1 MSRYGV
7 STYGLSVY
15 GPDTNVAYVSSRFTA
30 TSVDYGSILLEWDS
44 PAGRWS
50 KIKLVRN
57 SYGFPIDY
65 LDGTE
70 LDIKNNG
77 LNEAYKETDPISYI
91 DTELSTN
98 AFYYY
103 SLFVFERINYRW
115 VRVSNAIGLSVKD
128 YGFSNTLMEYLPDIY
143 KVNTVAQ
150 TGGGSSIVNISSVDE
165 NEQLKDFLS
174 MFGFELSKYYTTTN
188 LLFKR
193 YDTTKISGILLP
205 SLIQQLGLTYEPEI
219 GYQQAR
225 VLIRDAL
232 EIYKAKGS
240 LDGVRA
246 FLKAF
251 TGWAVPTISATAPN
265 PTVDG
270 IATSPNKMLDYND
283 SSFEESI
290 GHWESDS
297 TNVGT
302 LACLKFK
309 KITNVSLA
317 SNVLTLTIGT
327 HSYAVGNKIYV
338 SGFDKPLFNQPTS
351 VTITAITSTTVS
363 FALTGSAYSSTTAWN
378 TANNEFP
385 VIAPYPNAWSEPTA
399 PTNYPNLQRGIL
411 AVKNASVTAGV
422 VKILC
427 GASSPILTGVPVT
440 AGLVYSFSVYTVNS
454 TTTRDVTL
462 GIDWYDRFGVYISS
476 IAGSAVASG
485 TGTFSARPSVINK
498 TAPSTAYYAVPTI
511 SIAAL
516 AGSAS
521 NEYQYFDCAQFEQSA
536 TATSFEEARQLR
548 FTLKANRINELKN
561 PHFASPITPWTVTGA
576 TSAIDT
582 STREPGAT
590 VWNVLYKSLTS
601 DVARI
606 ETQYTHDYKV
616 GQTIVVSNVDAT
628 FNGTYTI
635 TAVSETVTSGATIV
649 NYPYIEYAKTATNV
663 ARTLSSGGNVWVS
676 GNALKLTASATG
688 TVTLKSWDGSTDS
701 QRMPIHYPGVQ
712 YTFSIYS
719 QLASVGS
726 ENATA
731 SIVWYNSSNA
741 EISTTSGT
749 TTAVDTASPD
759 WERLIVTGDAP
770 ATAHSAAVVVQW
782 AAASGEVI
790 YFDSAVFETSS
801 TADPYFDGASGTG
814 DNPDYVWE
822 GSANS
827 SRSHYYKNRYAV
839 QVRTSNSTFK
849 DKLPLGTTVAIYLGQ
864 PKT

>member
-15 GPDTNVAYVSSRFTA
+15 GPDTSVAYVASRFTA
-30 TSVDYGSILLEWDS
+30 TAIDYGNILLEWDS
-44 PAGRWS
+44 PSGNWS

-77 LNEAYKETDPISYI
+77 LNEAYKETDPIAYL
-91 DTELSTN
+91 DTDLSTN

-103 SLFVFERINYRW
+103 SLFVFERINFKW
-115 VRVSNAIGLSVKD
+115 TRVSNAIGLSVKD

-150 TGGGSSIVNISSVDE
+150 AGGGSSIVNVSSVDE

-174 MFGFELSKYYTTTN
+174 MFGFELNKYYTTTN

-193 YDTTKISGILLP
+193 YDTTKISGLLLP

-225 VLIRDAL
+225 ILIRDAL

-240 LDGVRA
+240 LDGVRG

-265 PTVDG
+265 PTIDG
-270 IATSPNKMLDYND
+270 ISTGPNKMLDYNS

-290 GHWESDS
+290 GHWVSDS
-297 TNVGT
+297 TNAGT
-302 LACLKFK
+302 LACLKVK
-309 KITNVSLA
+309 KITTVSLA

-327 HSYAVGNKIYV
+327 HSYAIGNKIYV
-338 SGFDKPLFNQPTS
+338 FGFDKPLFNQLTA
-351 VTITAITSTTVS
+351 VAITAITSATVS
-363 FALTGSAYSSTTAWN
+363 FALTGSAYASTTAWN
-378 TANNEFP
+378 PITNEFP
-385 VIAPYPNAWSEPTA
+385 TIAPYPNPWSESTA
-399 PTNYPNLQRGIL
+399 PTNYPNLQKGIL

-427 GASSPILTGVPVT
+427 GSSSPILTGVPVT
-440 AGLVYSFSVYTVNS
+440 AGLAYSFSIYTVNS
-454 TTTRDVTL
+454 TTTRNVTL
-462 GIDWYDRFGVYISS
+462 GIDWHDRFGVYISS
-476 IAGSAVASG
+476 DAGSAVASDI
-485 TGTFSARPSVINK
+485 GTFSARPSVINK

-536 TATSFEEARQLR
+536 TATPFDEARQLR

-561 PHFASPITPWTVTGA
+561 PHFASPITPWAVSGA

-590 VWNVLYKSLTS
+590 VWNVVYKSLTS
-601 DVARI
+601 NVARI
-606 ETQYTHDYKV
+606 ETQYTHDYRV
-616 GQTIVVSNVDAT
+616 GQTVVISGVDAT
-628 FNGTYTI
+628 FNGVYVI
-635 TAVSETVTSGATIV
+635 TAVGEAAGTV
-649 NYPYIEYAKTATNV
+649 NKPYFEYAKTATDV
-663 ARTLSSGGNVWVS
+663 VRIESTGSVWVS
-676 GNALKLTASATG
+676 GTALKLTASSTG
-688 TVTLKSWDGSTDS
+688 TVSLTSWDGSTHS
-701 QRMPIHYPGVQ
+701 QRMPIHYPEVD
-712 YTFSIYS
+712 YTFSVYS
-719 QLASVGS
+719 QLAAAGS
-726 ENATA
+726 ENATLK
-731 SIVWYNSSNA
+731 IVWYNSSNG
-741 EISTTSGT
+741 EISTTTGT
-749 TTAVDTASPD
+749 VTAVDTASPD
-759 WERLIVTGDAP
+759 WERLIVTGTAP
-770 ATAHSAAVVVQW
+770 SNAHSAAVVVEW
-782 AAASGEVI
+782 AAANGEII
-790 YFDSAVFETSS
+790 YFDSALFEASS
-801 TADPYFDGASGTG
+801 NADPFFDGASGTG

-822 GSANS
+822 SSANA

-839 QVRTSNSTFK
+839 QTRTSNATFK

>member
-15 GPDTNVAYVSSRFTA
+15 GPDTSVAYVASRFTA
-30 TSVDYGSILLEWDS
+30 TAIDYGNILLEWDS
-44 PAGRWS
+44 PSGNWS

-77 LNEAYKETDPISYI
+77 LNEAYKETDPIAYL
-91 DTELSTN
+91 DTDLSTN

-103 SLFVFERINYRW
+103 SLFVFERINFKW
-115 VRVSNAIGLSVKD
+115 TRVSNAIGLSVKD

-150 TGGGSSIVNISSVDE
+150 AGGGSSIVNVSSVDE

-174 MFGFELSKYYTTTN
+174 MFGFELNKYYTTTN

-193 YDTTKISGILLP
+193 YDTTKISGLLLP

-225 VLIRDAL
+225 ILIRDAL

-240 LDGVRA
+240 LDGVRG

-265 PTVDG
+265 PTIDG
-270 IATSPNKMLDYND
+270 ISTGPNKMLDYNS

-290 GHWESDS
+290 GHWVSDS
-297 TNVGT
+297 TNAGT
-302 LACLKFK
+302 LACLKVK
-309 KITNVSLA
+309 KITTVSLA

-327 HSYAVGNKIYV
+327 HSYAIGNKIYV
-338 SGFDKPLFNQPTS
+338 FGFDKPLFNQLTA
-351 VTITAITSTTVS
+351 VAITAITSTTVS
-363 FALTGSAYSSTTAWN
+363 FALTGSAYASTTAWN
-378 TANNEFP
+378 PITNEFP
-385 VIAPYPNAWSEPTA
+385 TIAPYPNPWSESTA
-399 PTNYPNLQRGIL
+399 PTNYPNLQKGIL

-427 GASSPILTGVPVT
+427 GSSSPILTGVPVT
-440 AGLVYSFSVYTVNS
+440 AGLAYSFSIYTVNS
-454 TTTRDVTL
+454 TTTRNVTL
-462 GIDWYDRFGVYISS
+462 GIDWHDRFGVYISS
-476 IAGSAVASG
+476 DAGSAVASDI
-485 TGTFSARPSVINK
+485 GTFSARPSVINK

-536 TATSFEEARQLR
+536 TATPFDEARQLR

-561 PHFASPITPWTVTGA
+561 PHFASPITPWAVSGA

-590 VWNVLYKSLTS
+590 VWNVVYKSLTS
-601 DVARI
+601 NVARI
-606 ETQYTHDYKV
+606 ETQYTHDYRV
-616 GQTIVVSNVDAT
+616 GQTVVISGVDAT
-628 FNGTYTI
+628 FNGVYVI
-635 TAVSETVTSGATIV
+635 TAVGEAAGTV
-649 NYPYIEYAKTATNV
+649 NKPYFEYAKTATDV
-663 ARTLSSGGNVWVS
+663 VRIESTGSVWVS
-676 GNALKLTASATG
+676 GTALKLTASSTG
-688 TVTLKSWDGSTDS
+688 TVSLTSWDGSTHS
-701 QRMPIHYPGVQ
+701 QRMPIHYPEVD
-712 YTFSIYS
+712 YTFSVYS
-719 QLASVGS
+719 QLAAAGS
-726 ENATA
+726 ENATLK
-731 SIVWYNSSNA
+731 IVWYNSSNG
-741 EISTTSGT
+741 EISTTTGT
-749 TTAVDTASPD
+749 VTAVDTASPD
-759 WERLIVTGDAP
+759 WERLIVTGTAP
-770 ATAHSAAVVVQW
+770 SNAHSAAVVVEW
-782 AAASGEVI
+782 AAANGEII
-790 YFDSAVFETSS
+790 YFDSALFEASS
-801 TADPYFDGASGTG
+801 NADPFFDGASGTG

-822 GSANS
+822 SSANA

-839 QVRTSNSTFK
+839 QTRTSNATFK

>member
-15 GPDTNVAYVSSRFTA
+15 GPDTSVAYVANKFTA
-30 TSVDYGSILLEWDS
+30 TSTDYGTILLEWDS
-44 PAGRWS
+44 PSGKWS

-91 DTELSTN
+91 DTGLSTN

-103 SLFVFERINYRW
+103 SLFVFERINYKW
-115 VRVSNAIGLSVKD
+115 TRVSNAIGLSVKD

-143 KVNTVAQ
+143 KVSTVAQ
-150 TGGGSSIVNISSVDE
+150 TGGGSSIVNVSSVDE
-165 NEQLKDFLS
+165 NEQLRDFLS

-193 YDTTKISGILLP
+193 YDTTKISGLLLP

-225 VLIRDAL
+225 ILVRDAL
-232 EIYKAKGS
+232 EIYKTKGS
-240 LDGVRA
+240 LDGVRG

-265 PTVDG
+265 PTIDG
-270 IATSPNKMLDYND
+270 IAVGPNKMLDYND

-297 TNVGT
+297 TNAGT
-302 LACLKFK
+302 LACLKVK
-309 KITNVSLA
+309 KVTTVSLT

-338 SGFDKPLFNQPTS
+338 FGFDKPLFNQLTS
-351 VTITAITSTTVS
+351 VAITAITSTTVS
-363 FALTGSAYSSTTAWN
+363 FALTGTNYASTTAWN
-378 TANNEFP
+378 PITNEFP
-385 VIAPYPNAWSEPTA
+385 TIAPYPNPWSESTA
-399 PTNYPNLQRGIL
+399 PSNYPNLQKGIL
-411 AVKNASVTAGV
+411 AIKNASVTAGV
-422 VKILC
+422 VKVLC
-427 GASSPILTGVPVT
+427 GSSSPITLGVPVT
-440 AGLVYSFSVYTVNS
+440 AGLAYSFSIYTVNS

-476 IAGSAVASG
+476 SAGSAVASG

-536 TATSFEEARQLR
+536 TATSFDEARQLR

-561 PHFASPITPWTVTGA
+561 PHFASPITPWTVSGA
-576 TSAIDT
+576 TSAVDT

-590 VWNVLYKSLTS
+590 VWNVVYKSLTS
-601 DVARI
+601 NVARI
-606 ETQYTHDYKV
+606 ETQYTHDYRI
-616 GQTIVVSNVDAT
+616 GQTVVISGVDAT
-628 FNGTYTI
+628 FNGVYVI
-635 TAVSETVTSGATIV
+635 TAVGETQVSGATITS
-649 NYPYIEYAKTATNV
+649 YPYIEYAKTATDV
-663 ARTLSSGGNVWVS
+663 TRATSAGNVWVS
-676 GNALKLTASATG
+676 GTALKLTASATG
-688 TVTLKSWDGSTDS
+688 TVTLKSWDGSTDA
-701 QRMPIHYPGVQ
+701 QRMPIHYPGVE

-719 QLASVGS
+719 QLASAGS
-726 ENATA
+726 ENATPKIA
-731 SIVWYNSSNA
+731 WYNSSNG
-741 EISTTSGT
+741 EISSTTGT
-749 TTAVDTASPD
+749 VTAVDTASPD
-759 WERLIVTGDAP
+759 WERLIVTGVAP
-770 ATAHSAAVVVQW
+770 TTAHSAAVVVEW
-782 AAASGEVI
+782 AAANGEII
-790 YFDSAVFETSS
+790 YFDSALFEASS
-801 TADPYFDGASGTG
+801 NADPFFDGASGTG

-822 GSANS
+822 SSANA

-839 QVRTSNSTFK
+839 QTRTSNSTFK

>member
-7 STYGLSVY
+7 STYGLSTY
-15 GPDTNVAYVSSRFTA
+15 GPDTSVAYVANKFTA
-30 TSVDYGSILLEWDS
+30 TSTDYGTILLEWDS
-44 PAGRWS
+44 PSGKWS

-70 LDIKNNG
+70 LDIKNND

-91 DTELSTN
+91 DTGLSTN

-103 SLFVFERINYRW
+103 SLFVFERVNYKW
-115 VRVSNAIGLSVKD
+115 TRVSNAIGLSVKD

-150 TGGGSSIVNISSVDE
+150 AGGGSSIVNVSSVDE
-165 NEQLKDFLS
+165 NEQLRDFLS
-174 MFGFELSKYYTTTN
+174 MFGFELNKYYTTTN

-193 YDTTKISGILLP
+193 YDTTKISGLLLP

-225 VLIRDAL
+225 ILIRDAL

-240 LDGVRA
+240 LDGVRG

-265 PTVDG
+265 PTIDG
-270 IATSPNKMLDYND
+270 ISTGPNKMLDYNS

-290 GHWESDS
+290 GHWVSDS
-297 TNVGT
+297 TNAGT
-302 LACLKFK
+302 LACLKVK
-309 KITNVSLA
+309 KITTVSLA

-327 HSYAVGNKIYV
+327 HSYAIGNKIYV
-338 SGFDKPLFNQPTS
+338 FGFDKPLFNQLTA
-351 VTITAITSTTVS
+351 VAITAITSTTVS
-363 FALTGSAYSSTTAWN
+363 FALTGSAYASTTAWN
-378 TANNEFP
+378 PITNEFP
-385 VIAPYPNAWSEPTA
+385 TIAPYPNPWSESTA
-399 PTNYPNLQRGIL
+399 PTNYPNLQKGIL

-427 GASSPILTGVPVT
+427 GSSSPILTGVPVT
-440 AGLVYSFSVYTVNS
+440 AGLAYSFSIYTVNS

-476 IAGSAVASG
+476 SAGSAVASG

-536 TATSFEEARQLR
+536 TATSFDEARQLR

-561 PHFASPITPWTVTGA
+561 PHFASPITPWTVSGA

-601 DVARI
+601 NVARI
-606 ETQYTHDYKV
+606 ETQYTHDYRI
-616 GQTIVVSNVDAT
+616 GQTVVISGVDAT
-628 FNGTYTI
+628 FNGVYVI
-635 TAVSETVTSGATIV
+635 TAVGETQVSGGTITS
-649 NYPYIEYAKTATNV
+649 YPYIEYAKTATNV
-663 ARTLSSGGNVWVS
+663 TRATSAGKVWVS
-676 GNALKLTASATG
+676 GTALKLTASSTG
-688 TVTLKSWDGSTDS
+688 TVTLKSWDGSTDA

-719 QLASVGS
+719 QLASAGS
-726 ENATA
+726 ENATPK
-731 SIVWYNSSNA
+731 IVWYNSSNGA
-741 EISTTSGT
+741 ISTTTGT

-759 WERLIVTGDAP
+759 WERLIVTGTAP
-770 ATAHSAAVVVQW
+770 SNAHSAAVVVEW
-782 AAASGEVI
+782 AAANGEII
-790 YFDSAVFETSS
+790 YFDSALFEASS
-801 TADPYFDGASGTG
+801 NADPFFDGASGTG

-822 GSANS
+822 SSANA

-839 QVRTSNSTFK
+839 QTRTSNATFK